1 MKEFR
6 LSTPGE
12 RVASVFFVIVMTI
25 CFGALLVALRERTGL
40 LIACGLGV
48 ALIVVLLAFSAI
60 SIMKA
65 ACIVEPGKKIV
76 QVKGFPDY
84 TVDVSDA
91 VLMQTLP
98 KKNGQSTARVIVFSD
113 AEGKAVATIP
123 TMFTHKQGMM
133 AEPMAEELAGVLGIE
148 FKRNIPEWEFDK
160 KLYQEHMKEVEAQQ
174 RKENKERRQKRME
187 MRIRKRQQEK

>member
-12 RVASVFFVIVMTI
+12 RIASISFVVVMTI
-25 CFGALLVALRERTGL
+25 CFGALLFALRASTGL

-48 ALIVVLLAFSAI
+48 ALIVGLLGFYVVSV
-60 SIMKA
+60 MKA
-65 ACIVEPGKKIV
+65 ACIVEPGKKTV
-76 QVKGFPDY
+76 QVKGFPNY

-98 KKNGQSTARVIVFSD
+98 KKNGQTTARVIVFSD
-113 AEGKAVATIP
+113 AEEKIVATIP
-123 TMFTHKQGMM
+123 TMFTYKQGMM
-133 AEPMAEELAGVLGIE
+133 AEPMAEEMAGVLGIE

-174 RKENKERRQKRME
+174 RKEAKERRQKRME
-187 MRIRKRQQEK
+187 QRIRKYKQKK